1 MSTPAAKPFAR
12 HIALII
18 LLAVGTSFASAH
30 IAARV
35 SFDNG
40 TGLLTAV
47 IFRSMVTLALLCLLM
62 LIYKQ
67 SIKMS
72 WRLAPWQL
80 FLGVLIAIQSI
91 SIYSAVSRIP
101 VGIALL
107 AVNTFPVQLA
117 LITWALGGGPPA
129 KARAIIMGLI
139 LVGLLLALDIPTLA
153 QSDLSN
159 IYLWVVGIAFALFA
173 AFSFAVGLWITENKL
188 SGVKGGAR
196 SIYTMITV
204 FILSLAAG
212 SVGVIPGG
220 LTLPENSVGF
230 INLILLS
237 CLYAFSFITLF
248 MLAPRLNLAQNAPA
262 MNIEPVASLALG
274 WLLLGQALSP
284 IQIVGGIVV
293 VSCIIA
299 FAQLKK

>member
-1 MSTPAAKPFAR
+1 MSIPLAKPFAR

-47 IFRSMVTLALLCLLM
+47 VFRSTVTLVLLCLLA
-62 LIYKQ
+62 LFYKQ
-67 SIKMS
+67 NIKMS

-80 FLGVLIAIQSI
+80 LLGVLIAIQSI

-117 LITWALGGGPPA
+117 LISWLLGGSPPT
-129 KARAIIMGLI
+129 KSRAIIMGLI

-153 QSDLSN
+153 QSEQSN
-159 IYLWVVGIAFALFA
+159 IYLWVIGIALALFA
-173 AFSFAVGLWITENKL
+173 AFAFAIGLWVTENKL
-188 SGVKGGAR
+188 SKVKGSAR

-204 FILSLAAG
+204 LSLSLSAG
-212 SVGVIPGG
+212 SVGIIPGG
-220 LTLPENSVGF
+220 LTLPENSLGF
-230 INLILLS
+230 ISLILLS

-248 MLAPRLNLAQNAPA
+248 MLAPRLNLAQNASA
-262 MNIEPVASLALG
+262 MNIEPIASLALG
-274 WLLLGQALSP
+274 WLLLGQALSS
-284 IQIVGGIVV
+284 IQIIGGLVV